1 MSGTLTPQKPRRPS
15 SWRDEPLAHIRGI
28 RNEVADVL
36 SRVLDTGT
44 GLLDLG
50 IVPTADV
57 CETDKTI
64 EVRMDVPGMTAKD
77 IDIHLNQNVL
87 TVSGERVEEHEKKG
101 RSFHRTERRMGC
113 FSRSLTLPCPVIDDE
128 VAAEYKDGVLTIT
141 LPKSKDSQARKIE
154 VKQ

>member
-1 MSGTLTPQKPRRPS
+1 
-15 SWRDEPLAHIRGI
+15 
-28 RNEVADVL
+28 
-36 SRVLDTGT
+36 
-44 GLLDLG
+44 
-50 IVPTADV
+50 
-57 CETDKTI
+57 
-64 EVRMDVPGMTAKD
+64 MDVPGMTAKD

-113 FSRSLTLPCPVIDDE
+113 FSRSLTLPCPVIEDE